1 LSLKNVFLTR
11 SVSIKMNTQQIQF
24 NRQSV
29 AALLLAGLILALAAG
44 LAWAGAEA
52 SGSATPPAQ
61 MAQGCP
67 YSPQPG
73 QTEPSAAS
81 VVCPRADFSGDESE
95 LLPWSQFRSIKG
107 AKKGIAPGNLG

>member
-1 LSLKNVFLTR
+1 
-11 SVSIKMNTQQIQF
+11 MNTKQIQF
-24 NRQSV
+24 NRQLV

-52 SGSATPPAQ
+52 SSSTAQPAQ
-61 MAQGCP
+61 MAQDCP

-73 QTEPSAAS
+73 QTGPSAAD
-81 VVCPRADFSGDESE
+81 VDCPGADFSGHESE